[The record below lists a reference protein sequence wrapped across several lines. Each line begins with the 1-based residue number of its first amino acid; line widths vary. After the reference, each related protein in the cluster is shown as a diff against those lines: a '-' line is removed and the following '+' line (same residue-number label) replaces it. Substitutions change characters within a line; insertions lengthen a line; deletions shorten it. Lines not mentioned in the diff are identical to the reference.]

1 MERIPKL
8 LNIPKDLV
16 NEVEMYQKRNYLASF
31 TGAVLELIREG
42 LNARKKK

>member
-8 LNIPKDLV
+8 LNIPKNLV
-16 NEVEMYQKRNYLASF
+16 DEIEMYQKRNYLASF

-42 LNARKKK
+42 LNAKKKR